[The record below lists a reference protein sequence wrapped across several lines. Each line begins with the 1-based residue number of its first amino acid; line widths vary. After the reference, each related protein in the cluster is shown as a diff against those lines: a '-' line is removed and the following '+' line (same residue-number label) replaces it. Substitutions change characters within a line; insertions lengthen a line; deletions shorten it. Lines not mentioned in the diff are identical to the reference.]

1 MKMKERAEQDFINL
15 ILKQMKMRRK
25 NWKEGETQFS

>member
-1 MKMKERAEQDFINL
+1 MKMKKRAEQDFINL
-15 ILKQMKMRRK
+15 IKKQMKMSGS